1 MTWSY
6 SGNPAS
12 SNRDSVRFL
21 IFDTDTND
29 QLLSNEEIDYVLT
42 KETKVHM
49 AAAMCAEAL
58 AAKFA
63 RDIDRSVIGM
73 SANPSRRPEFYL
85 DLADRLRDQVG
96 QSSSHA
102 EVFAGGLTISGKDSL
117 DADSDAVQPSFSIGQ
132 FDRSGTGV
140 YTGPGW
146 TEPQ

>member
-42 KETKVHM
+42 KETNVHM

-96 QSSSHA
+96 QSS
-102 EVFAGGLTISGKDSL
+102 LSL
-117 DADSDAVQPSFSIGQ
+117 IHI
-132 FDRSGTGV
+132 
-140 YTGPGW
+140 
-146 TEPQ
+146 